1 MSYIDIFKIKISQVK
16 KLVCL
21 FLLLKKEK
29 NFKKRISMKKNLFLK
44 FVNFLDQDNYKENFV
59 KVKEAISK
67 GRVY

>member
-1 MSYIDIFKIKISQVK
+1 
-16 KLVCL
+16 
-21 FLLLKKEK
+21 
-29 NFKKRISMKKNLFLK
+29 MKKNLFLK